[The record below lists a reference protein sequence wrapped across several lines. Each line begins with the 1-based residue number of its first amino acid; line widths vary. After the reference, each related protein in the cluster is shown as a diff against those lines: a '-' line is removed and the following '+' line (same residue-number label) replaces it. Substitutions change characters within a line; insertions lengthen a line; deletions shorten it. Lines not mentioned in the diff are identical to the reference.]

1 MNGAHLNGV
10 ISSGVIIIDKPSG
23 WTSHDCVASV
33 KKRLKARK
41 VGHLGTLDPLATGML
56 VLVVNGATRFA
67 RFLDGGK
74 KDYLVSMR
82 LGSTTDTYDSEGAV
96 LATGDTSSIS
106 DGAVISAF
114 SGFSGRIKQVPPMY
128 SAIKK
133 DGVPLYRLA
142 RKGEVIERE
151 ARDVEI
157 FSLEILRVSVPDVEF
172 RVVCSKGT
180 YVRSICNDAG
190 AILGCGGHLTGLR
203 RMGSGPF
210 RMDGAPGPDADPE
223 VLKAAI
229 IPLGEALSMAGAPAE
244 ALGMAAAIG

>member
-1 MNGAHLNGV
+1 MNGV
-10 ISSGVIIIDKPSG
+10 IMLDKPSG

-33 KKRLKARK
+33 KKRIMAGK
-41 VGHLGTLDPLATGML
+41 VGHLGTLDPLATGLL

-96 LATGDTSSIS
+96 LSTSDTSSIS
-106 DGAVISAF
+106 DEAVLMAF
-114 SGFSGRIKQVPPMY
+114 SRFRGAIKQVPPMY

-133 DGVPLYRLA
+133 NGVPLYRLA

-157 FSLEILRVSVPDVEF
+157 FSLEILRISIPDVDF

-190 AILGCGGHLTGLR
+190 ALLGCGGHLTGLR
-203 RMGSGPF
+203 RMQSGPF
-210 RMDGAPGPDADPE
+210 RVDNAPGPDADPE
-223 VLKAAI
+223 ALKAVI
-229 IPLGEALSMAGAPAE
+229 IPLGEALVMAEAPAE
-244 ALGMAAAIG
+244 ALCMASSIG

>member
-1 MNGAHLNGV
+1 MNGV
-10 ISSGVIIIDKPSG
+10 ILLDKPAG

-33 KKRLKARK
+33 KKRIGAKK
-41 VGHLGTLDPLATGML
+41 VGHLGTLDPLATGLL

-67 RFLDGGK
+67 RFLDGGRK
-74 KDYLVSMR
+74 AYKVSMR
-82 LGSTTDTYDSEGAV
+82 LGASTDTYDSEGAV
-96 LATGDTSSIS
+96 VSNGDTSSIT
-106 DGAVISAF
+106 DEAVVAAF
-114 SGFSGRIKQVPPMY
+114 SSFSGPIKQVPPMY

-133 DGVPLYRLA
+133 GGVPLYRLA

-157 FSLEILRVSVPDVEF
+157 FSLEMLCISLPDVDF

-180 YVRSICNDAG
+180 YVRSICNDVG
-190 AILGCGGHLTGLR
+190 GLLGCGGHLTVLR
-203 RMGSGPF
+203 RMESGPF
-210 RMDGAPGPDADPE
+210 RVDNAPGPDAGPE
-223 VLKAAI
+223 VLKAAV

>member
-1 MNGAHLNGV
+1 M
-10 ISSGVIIIDKPSG
+10 DKPAG

-33 KKRLKARK
+33 KKRINAKK
-41 VGHLGTLDPLATGML
+41 VGHLGTLDPLATGLL

-67 RFLDGGK
+67 RFLDGGR

-82 LGSTTDTYDSEGAV
+82 LGAATDTYDSEGAV
-96 LATGDTSSIS
+96 LSTGDTSSLT
-106 DGAVISAF
+106 DEAVAAAFSAF
-114 SGFSGRIKQVPPMY
+114 SGPIKQVPPMY

-133 DGVPLYRLA
+133 GGVPLYRLA
-142 RKGEVIERE
+142 RKGTVIERE

-157 FSLEILRVSVPDVEF
+157 FSLDILRISLPDVDF

-180 YVRSICNDAG
+180 YVRSICNDVG
-190 AILGCGGHLTGLR
+190 VVLGCGGHLSGLR
-203 RMGSGPF
+203 RMESGPF
-210 RMDGAPGPDADPE
+210 RVDNAPGPDADPE

-229 IPLGEALSMAGAPAE
+229 IPLGAALSMAEAPAE